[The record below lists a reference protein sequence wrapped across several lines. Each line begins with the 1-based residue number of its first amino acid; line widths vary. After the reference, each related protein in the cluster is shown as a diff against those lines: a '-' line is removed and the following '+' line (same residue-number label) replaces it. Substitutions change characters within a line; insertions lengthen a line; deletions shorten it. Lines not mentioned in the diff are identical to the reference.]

1 VLHTARRS
9 SLWDAHCCAPLA
21 AYLRISE
28 QPHLRVLALLP
39 VGFARPPHHCDAG
52 ALLPHLF
59 TLTSPRCG
67 EAVCFLL
74 HFPSGHPAWPLAST
88 VLCGV
93 RTFLIPPQRD
103 ATARQTRTL
112 TIISPNGEC
121 TEAGARHLKVMQE
134 TRTAETRRT
143 QRFLHNIPLRSL
155 RLSSSVSQIT
165 PKLSAPCVNAPLR
178 TLLSFCLP
186 CWKR

>member
-1 VLHTARRS
+1 MLHTARRS

-59 TLTSPRCG
+59 TLTSPQRG

-112 TIISPNGEC
+112 IIISPNGEC
-121 TEAGARHLKVMQE
+121 TEAGVRHSKVVQE
-134 TRTAETRRT
+134 TRTAEDAEV
-143 QRFLHNIPLRSL
+143 ISL
-155 RLSSSVSQIT
+155 RLGGLNVCEPSR

>member
-28 QPHLRVLALLP
+28 QPHLRFLALLP

-112 TIISPNGEC
+112 IIISPNGES
-121 TEAGARHLKVMQE
+121 GVRHSKKVYKKHAPQ
-134 TRTAETRRT
+134 RREGHRDFYIT
-143 QRFLHNIPLRSL
+143 YLCALCASPLGEPNHPKVEHSL
-155 RLSSSVSQIT
+155 
-165 PKLSAPCVNAPLR
+165 CVNALLR

>member
-59 TLTSPRCG
+59 TLATPLRG
-67 EAVCFLL
+67 EAVYFLL

-88 VLCGV
+88 VLYGV

-103 ATARQTRTL
+103 ATARQTRTIV
-112 TIISPNGEC
+112 IIS
-121 TEAGARHLKVMQE
+121 LKSGRVGCV
-134 TRTAETRRT
+134 
-143 QRFLHNIPLRSL
+143 HSL
-155 RLSSSVSQIT
+155 RQGYKVGKGIR
-165 PKLSAPCVNAPLR
+165 LR
-178 TLLSFCLP
+178 FFLPIKWPRIRRLHKGGLLQASYWVL
-186 CWKR
+186 